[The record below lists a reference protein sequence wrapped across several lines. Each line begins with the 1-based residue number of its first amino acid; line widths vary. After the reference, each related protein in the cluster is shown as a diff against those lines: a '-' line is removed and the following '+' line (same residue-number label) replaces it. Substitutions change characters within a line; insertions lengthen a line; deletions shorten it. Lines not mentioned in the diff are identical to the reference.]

1 MMTLSYDI
9 VIQAN
14 AQTVWNILWDTHTY
28 SKWTQPFSETSQMQ
42 SDWKIRGET
51 LFQDASG
58 NGMVATIVELE
69 QFKKVV
75 FKHLGVLK
83 NGVLDST
90 SEDVQSWSGSLEK
103 YFLNEQGETTTLSA
117 EIETSEEYK
126 DMMDRAFQQGFAI
139 VKSLAEQDH

>member
-1 MMTLSYDI
+1 
-9 VIQAN
+9 
-14 AQTVWNILWDTHTY
+14 
-28 SKWTQPFSETSQMQ
+28 MQ
-42 SDWKIRGET
+42 SDWKIGGET

-90 SEDVQSWSGSLEK
+90 SADVQSWSGSLEK
-103 YFLNEQGETTTLSA
+103 YFLNEQGATTTLSA

-139 VKSLAEQDH
+139 VKSLAEQNH